1 MNALLR
7 WLKTPAKPSLGVRSV
22 SRTHTG
28 RIRTINED
36 RVLDRPDLGL
46 WAVADGMGG
55 HRAGDVAA
63 TVLIDDLTQWGE
75 CADGETLG
83 AAIARAHDGLRT
95 SIGGEGGTT
104 LVALSSGD
112 AGAEI
117 HWAGDSRAYLIRSGG
132 LRQLTRDHSVV
143 QRLLDAGLIDEAG
156 AKAHP
161 QASVITS
168 ALGMAAEPVIDTLT
182 PTIRSGDRVLLCSD
196 GLSRSLGDRDA
207 TGDLPLDALADRLM
221 TSALQRDGS
230 DNISLVLIEFD

>member
-7 WLKTPAKPSLGVRSV
+7 WLKTPAKPPFGVRSV

-28 RIRTINED
+28 RIRAINED

-46 WAVADGMGG
+46 WVVADGMGG

-63 TVLIDDLTQWGE
+63 TALIDDLTHWGE
-75 CADGETLG
+75 CPDGETLG
-83 AAIARAHDGLRT
+83 AAIARAHEGLRT
-95 SIGGEGGTT
+95 RIAGEGGTT
-104 LVALSSGD
+104 LVALSRGD
-112 AGAEI
+112 AGVEI
-117 HWAGDSRAYLIRSGG
+117 HWAGDSRAYLIRAGG

-156 AKAHP
+156 ANAHP
-161 QASVITS
+161 QANVITS
-168 ALGMAAEPVIDTLT
+168 ALGMADPVIDMLT
-182 PTIRSGDRVLLCSD
+182 PTIRSGDRLLLCSD